1 MLKKHYI
8 FIVLIIVIT
17 NIITIYIF
25 DKRQSRNKINTFINT
40 PTTLSTQGDFQT
52 IVDFE
57 NSRRTAITEAVRMIE
72 SAVVC
77 VNVIKTEI
85 VNENMTLQELYLS
98 FHGLHILRE
107 VQSIATGVLFRSD
120 GYIITNS
127 HVIEN
132 ANQITVVM
140 TNNEVFE
147 AYLVGLDPLHD
158 IAVIKIEGTNLPY
171 ARLGTS
177 SDLIIGEWSIAVG
190 NPYGFMM
197 GDNRPSVS
205 VGVISALGRNFS
217 SIEPPKIFKGMI
229 QTDAAI
235 NPGNS
240 GGPLVNIHGEVIG
253 INSFILTQTG
263 GSVGIG
269 FAIPIDRI
277 KRISSELIEF
287 GRVRSVYLGFNVQEL
302 THNIATSLRLQSL
315 DGIIVSSI
323 EPEGPAEKAGLKRG
337 DVIIRIDDIIIR
349 NSIDASIGVSDLVP
363 GGEATFYILREGREL
378 QIVLIGGDFY

>member
-1 MLKKHYI
+1 
-8 FIVLIIVIT
+8 
-17 NIITIYIF
+17 
-25 DKRQSRNKINTFINT
+25 
-40 PTTLSTQGDFQT
+40 
-52 IVDFE
+52 
-57 NSRRTAITEAVRMIE
+57 
-72 SAVVC
+72 
-77 VNVIKTEI
+77 
-85 VNENMTLQELYLS
+85 MTLFDLYLS
-98 FHGLHILRE
+98 LHGLHLLRE
-107 VQSIATGVLFRSD
+107 VQSIATGVLLTSD
-120 GYIITNS
+120 GFIITNS
-127 HVIEN
+127 HVVEN

-140 TNNEVFE
+140 TNNEEFE
-147 AYLVGLDPLHD
+147 AYLVGLDTLHD
-158 IAVIKIEGTNLPY
+158 IAVIKIEGNNLPY

-177 SDLIIGEWSIAVG
+177 SNLIIGEWSIAVG

-363 GGEATFYILREGREL
+363 GGEATFYILRDSREM